1 MKSKSRPLTTK
12 IWLFLTIFSILI
24 IAFLWFFQVIF
35 IDNYYEWYKTNEIN
49 VVAKIVKKN
58 YGKDHFENILNEIY
72 YRKGICIEINTK
84 DGIILSTDNLNRGCL
99 VEKYNPS
106 LSHYKESFML
116 SDLKDITYNI
126 TNEQLKS
133 ETLVYGLKLDDN
145 MYAFLNT
152 SIDPIDST
160 IIILKNQLLIV
171 TVIVLILSLV
181 IAFYI
186 SKKLSD
192 PITSLNKSAK
202 RLASGDYN
210 ITFDDNSDIEE
221 INELATTLNNAKDAL
236 SKNDEL
242 RRDLMANVSH
252 DLKTPL
258 TMIKAYA
265 EMVRDISYKDKNK
278 REENLNIIIEEVD
291 RLNLLVGDIL
301 DLSSMQ
307 SNMATINKENFD
319 LIELI
324 NNILNRYKIYTV
336 TENYVFKFNHNK
348 DKIIIKADKKK
359 MEQVIYN
366 LVNNA
371 INYTGD
377 DNTVTIKVTESWKNI
392 KVEIIDTGKGI
403 KKEDINHIW
412 DKYYKS
418 EKKHKRNMI
427 GTGIGLSIV
436 KNIFV
441 LHNYEYGVISKK
453 DKGSNFYFYI
463 KKESVK

>member
-1 MKSKSRPLTTK
+1 MS
-12 IWLFLTIFSILI
+12 
-24 IAFLWFFQVIF
+24 
-35 IDNYYEWYKTNEIN
+35 
-49 VVAKIVKKN
+49 
-58 YGKDHFENILNEIY
+58 
-72 YRKGICIEINTK
+72 
-84 DGIILSTDNLNRGCL
+84 
-99 VEKYNPS
+99 
-106 LSHYKESFML
+106 
-116 SDLKDITYNI
+116 
-126 TNEQLKS
+126 
-133 ETLVYGLKLDDN
+133 
-145 MYAFLNT
+145 
-152 SIDPIDST
+152 
-160 IIILKNQLLIV
+160 
-171 TVIVLILSLV
+171 
-181 IAFYI
+181 
-186 SKKLSD
+186 
-192 PITSLNKSAK
+192 
-202 RLASGDYN
+202 
-210 ITFDDNSDIEE
+210 
-221 INELATTLNNAKDAL
+221 
-236 SKNDEL
+236 
-242 RRDLMANVSH
+242 NVSH

-278 REENLNIIIEEVD
+278 REESLNIIIEEVD

-301 DLSSMQ
+301 ELSSMQ
-307 SNMATINKENFD
+307 SNMTKLNKENFD

-324 NNILNRYKIYTV
+324 NTILNRYKIYTV
-336 TENYVFKFNHNK
+336 TEDYIFKFNCNK
-348 DKIIIKADKKK
+348 DKIIINADKKK

-366 LVNNA
+366 LINNA
-371 INYTGD
+371 INYTGS

-453 DKGSNFYFYI
+453 DKGSTFYFYI

>member
-1 MKSKSRPLTTK
+1 MKLNNKSLIVK
-12 IWLFLTIFSILI
+12 IWCFLTLFSILI
-24 IAFLWFFQVIF
+24 ITFLWFFQVIF
-35 IDNYYEWYKTNEIN
+35 INTYYEWYKSNEIN
-49 VVAKIVKKN
+49 IMAKLVKNSYNKSS
-58 YGKDHFENILNEIY
+58 FEKVLNEIY
-72 YRKGICIEINTK
+72 YKRGVCIEINSS
-84 DGIILSTDNLNRGCL
+84 DGIIYSTDNMNRGCL

-106 LSHYKESFML
+106 VAYYKNKFIESN
-116 SDLKDITYNI
+116 KEDITYKVI
-126 TNEQLKS
+126 NEQLNS

-145 MYAFLNT
+145 TYAFLNT
-152 SIDPIDST
+152 AIDPIDST
-160 IIILKNQLLIV
+160 IVILKNQLIIV
-171 TVIVLILSLV
+171 TGIVLILSFV
-181 IAFYI
+181 IGYYI

-202 RLASGDYN
+202 RLASGDYDV
-210 ITFDDNSDIEE
+210 TFENQSDIEE
-221 INELATTLNNAKDAL
+221 LDELANTLNSAKDAL

-242 RRDLMANVSH
+242 RRELMANVSH

-265 EMVRDISYKDKNK
+265 EMVKDISYKDKNK
-278 REENLNIIIEEVD
+278 REEHLNIIIEEVD

-301 DLSSMQ
+301 ELSKMQ
-307 SNMATINKENFD
+307 SNIATLNKENFD
-319 LIELI
+319 LVELI
-324 NNILNRYKIYTV
+324 NTILNRYKIYTI
-336 TENYVFKFNHNK
+336 TENYKFNFITNK
-348 DKIIIKADKKK
+348 DRIIINADKKK

-377 DNTVTIKVTESWKNI
+377 DNTVTIKVTDTKKHT

-403 KKEDINHIW
+403 KKEDIDKIW

-418 EKKHKRNMI
+418 DKQHKRNMV

-441 LHNYEYGVISKK
+441 LHDYEYGVTSKK
-453 DKGSNFYFYI
+453 DHGSNFYFYI
-463 KKESVK
+463 KK